1 MFGNHNQNKLT
12 QPTKTNLENL
22 SFILVF
28 LIFHSLRNVNDQG
41 LFRLFVSGR
50 VKWVL
55 SSKLKCF
62 DVFRPLVFL
71 VPFSSSSI
79 HQACNK
85 ETSGLGTTYLQKLY
99 SLTTGK
105 VLGRGHRST
114 KRKPHCLSGKT
125 KSLTI

>member
-1 MFGNHNQNKLT
+1 MPQKLVSNLFRNHNQNKLT

-28 LIFHSLRNVNDQG
+28 HCGMSTIKVYFDY
-41 LFRLFVSGR
+41 FVSGR
-50 VKWVL
+50 VKWVP

-85 ETSGLGTTYLQKLY
+85 EMSGLGTTYLQKLY

-114 KRKPHCLSGKT
+114 KRKPPLFVR
-125 KSLTI
+125 

>member
-1 MFGNHNQNKLT
+1 MPNKLVLNLFRNHNQNKLS
-12 QPTKTNLENL
+12 QPIKTNSENL
-22 SFILVF
+22 SFIILVF
-28 LIFHSLRNVNDQG
+28 HGGMSTIKVYFDY
-41 LFRLFVSGR
+41 FVSGR
-50 VKWVL
+50 VKWVP

-99 SLTTGK
+99 SQTTGK

-114 KRKPHCLSGKT
+114 KRKPPLFVR
-125 KSLTI
+125 

>member
-1 MFGNHNQNKLT
+1 MPENKYQICLEI
-12 QPTKTNLENL
+12 QIKIKSRNLFHKISAILHLDFIL
-22 SFILVF
+22 SFF
-28 LIFHSLRNVNDQG
+28 YSDY
-41 LFRLFVSGR
+41 FVSVTVKR
-50 VKWVL
+50 VLCKR
-55 SSKLKCF
+55 KCF
-62 DVFRPLVFL
+62 DVFWPLVFL

-114 KRKPHCLSGKT
+114 KRKPPLFVR
-125 KSLTI
+125 